1 MSGRQTEQGQPIE
14 SKITDQSNGDI
25 EAGGDDVKAI
35 KS

>member
-1 MSGRQTEQGQPIE
+1 MSGRQIDQGQPIE
-14 SKITDQSNGDI
+14 SKKTDQGNGDI